1 MKKSIRTAIASSFNT
16 LEMIKMFGAQDLS
29 ELEKQLMHIDE
40 DFRLKKISKEDM
52 EFKKNEILTKLKE
65 EGRILS
71 TDDIEFMEKQNMNY
85 LQQMEKIS
93 DE

>member
-40 DFRLKKISKEDM
+40 DFRLKKITKGDM
-52 EFKKNEILTKLKE
+52 EFKKVFRLLDFKLFLNFYLLFCRTK
-65 EGRILS
+65 
-71 TDDIEFMEKQNMNY
+71 F
-85 LQQMEKIS
+85 
-93 DE
+93 